1 LAYKAKN
8 IKQENHMPNKQNIAA
23 VAELVEKLDK
33 VQAIFIAD
41 YAGLTVKQ
49 QVELRDKVR
58 AAGGSVTVAKN
69 SLLKI
74 AMTSKGYDVS
84 SLESELTG
92 PNLTL
97 LAESD
102 AVGPLKAL
110 VEYSKTNDKNLP
122 AVKAGILGK
131 DVLSMEKVMQLA
143 ALPSKAELIA
153 KLLGTL
159 SNPARN
165 MVGILVAP
173 MRSLVY
179 ALSAV
184 NKKKAATT

>member
-1 LAYKAKN
+1 
-8 IKQENHMPNKQNIAA
+8 MPNKQNIKA
-23 VAELVEKLDK
+23 VEELETKLGD
-33 VQAIFIAD
+33 VQAVFLAD
-41 YAGLTVKQ
+41 YAGLTVKE

-58 AAGGSVTVAKN
+58 AAGGTVTVAKN

-74 AMTSKGYDVS
+74 AMTNKGYDVS
-84 SLESELTG
+84 TLESELTG

-97 LAESD
+97 MAQTD
-102 AVGPLKAL
+102 AVAPLKAL
-110 VEYSKTNDKNLP
+110 VEFAKGNEKNLP
-122 AVKAGILGK
+122 KVKAGILGK
-131 DVLSMEKVMQLA
+131 DVLSMDKVMQLA
-143 ALPSKAELIA
+143 ALPSKAELIS

-165 MVGILVAP
+165 MVSILVAP

>member
-1 LAYKAKN
+1 
-8 IKQENHMPNKQNIAA
+8 MPNKQNIAA
-23 VAELVEKLDK
+23 VAELVGKLDK

-41 YAGLTVKQ
+41 YAGLTVKE
-49 QVELRDKVR
+49 QVTLRDLVR
-58 AAGGSVTVAKN
+58 AAGGDMTVAKN

-74 AMTSKGYDVS
+74 AMTSKGMDLS
-84 SLESELTG
+84 TIEKELTG
-92 PNLTL
+92 PNITL
-97 LAESD
+97 LANND
-102 AVGPLKAL
+102 AVAPLKAM
-110 VEYSKTNDKNLP
+110 VEFAKTNEKNLP
-122 AVKAGILGK
+122 KVKAGILGK
-131 DVLSMEKVMQLA
+131 EILSMEKVMQLA
-143 ALPSKAELIA
+143 ALPSKNELIA

-184 NKKKAATT
+184 NKKKAATV

>member
-1 LAYKAKN
+1 
-8 IKQENHMPNKQNIAA
+8 MPNKQNIKA
-23 VAELVEKLDK
+23 VAELVARLDK

-41 YAGLTVKQ
+41 YAGLTVKE

-58 AAGGSVTVAKN
+58 AAGGSITVAKN

-74 AMTSKGYDVS
+74 AMTDKGYDFAS
-84 SLESELTG
+84 IEKELTG

-97 LAESD
+97 LADAD
-102 AVGPLKAL
+102 AVEPLKAL
-110 VEYSKTNDKNLP
+110 VEYAKGNEKNLP
-122 AVKAGILGK
+122 KIKAGILGK
-131 DVLSMEKVMQLA
+131 EILSMEKVMQLA
-143 ALPSKAELIA
+143 ALPSKNELIA

-179 ALSAV
+179 ALSAI
-184 NKKKAATT
+184 NKKQANA

>member
-1 LAYKAKN
+1 
-8 IKQENHMPNKQNIAA
+8 MPNKQNIAQ
-23 VAELVEKLDK
+23 VAELVEKLGK
-33 VQAIFIAD
+33 VQAVFIAD
-41 YAGLTVKQ
+41 YAGLTVKE
-49 QVELRDKVR
+49 QVDLRDKVR
-58 AAGGSVTVAKN
+58 AAGGTITVAKN

-74 AMTSKGYDVS
+74 GMTSKGYDVS
-84 SLESELTG
+84 SIESEMTG

-97 LAESD
+97 MAEND
-102 AVGPLKAL
+102 AVSPLKAL
-110 VEYSKTNDKNLP
+110 VEFSKANERNLP
-122 AVKAGILGK
+122 KIKAGILGK

-143 ALPSKAELIA
+143 ALPSKNELIA

-173 MRSLVY
+173 IRSLVY

-184 NKKKAATT
+184 NKKKAATA

>member
-1 LAYKAKN
+1 
-8 IKQENHMPNKQNIAA
+8 MPNKQNIAA
-23 VAELVEKLDK
+23 VAELVAKLDK
-33 VQAIFIAD
+33 VQAVFIAD
-41 YAGLTVKQ
+41 YAGLTVKE
-49 QVELRDKVR
+49 QVELRDKIR
-58 AAGGSVTVAKN
+58 AAGGNVTVAKN

-84 SLESELTG
+84 TLESELKG

-102 AVGPLKAL
+102 AVAPLKAL
-110 VEYSKTNDKNLP
+110 VEFGKANDKNLP
-122 AVKAGILGK
+122 KVKAGILGK

-143 ALPSKAELIA
+143 ALPSKAELIS

-165 MVGILVAP
+165 LVGILVAP

-179 ALSAV
+179 AVLAV
-184 NKKKAATT
+184 SKKKAAAN

>member
-1 LAYKAKN
+1 
-8 IKQENHMPNKQNIAA
+8 MPNKKNIAG

-33 VQAIFIAD
+33 VQAVFIAD
-41 YAGLTVKQ
+41 YAGLTVKE
-49 QVELRDKVR
+49 QVELRDLVR
-58 AAGGSVTVAKN
+58 TAGGTITVAKN

-74 AMTSKGYDVS
+74 AMTSKGYDLT

-97 LAESD
+97 LAEGD
-102 AVGPLKAL
+102 AVAPLKAM
-110 VEYSKTNDKNLP
+110 VEYAKGNEKNLP
-122 AVKAGILGK
+122 KVKVGILGK
-131 DVLSMEKVMQLA
+131 DVLSMTKVMQLA
-143 ALPSKAELIA
+143 ALPSKAELIS

-184 NKKKAATT
+184 SKKKAATV

>member
-1 LAYKAKN
+1 MPNAKN
-8 IKQENHMPNKQNIAA
+8 VKG
-23 VAELVEKLDK
+23 VAELETKIDK
-33 VQAIFIAD
+33 ASAIFVAD
-41 YAGLTVKQ
+41 YAGLTVKE
-49 QVELRDKVR
+49 QVTLRDLVR
-58 AAGGSVTVAKN
+58 AAGGSLTVAKN
-69 SLLKI
+69 NLLKI
-74 AMTSKGYDVS
+74 ALNQKGYDAS
-84 SLESELTG
+84 KLESELKG

-97 LAESD
+97 FAEGD
-102 AVGPLKAL
+102 AVAPLKAL
-110 VEYSKTNDKNLP
+110 VEYAKTNDKELP
-122 AVKAGILGK
+122 RVKAGILGK

-143 ALPSKAELIA
+143 ALPSKNELIA

-184 NKKKAATT
+184 SKKDAASN

>member
-1 LAYKAKN
+1 
-8 IKQENHMPNKQNIAA
+8 MPNKQNIKA

-33 VQAIFIAD
+33 VQAVFIAD
-41 YAGLTVKQ
+41 YAGLTVKE
-49 QVELRDKVR
+49 QVELRDKIR
-58 AAGGSVTVAKN
+58 LAGGNVTVAKN

-74 AMTSKGYDVS
+74 AMSTTHFEGGLPRGFEE
-84 SLESELTG
+84 SLRG

-97 LAESD
+97 MAEND
-102 AVGPLKAL
+102 AVAPLKAL
-110 VEYSKTNDKNLP
+110 VEYAKGNDKNLP
-122 AVKAGILGK
+122 KIKAGILGK

-143 ALPSKAELIA
+143 ALPSKHELIA

-184 NKKKAATT
+184 NKKKAATA

>member
-1 LAYKAKN
+1 
-8 IKQENHMPNKQNIAA
+8 MPNKQNIQA
-23 VAELVEKLDK
+23 VAELVTRLDK

-41 YAGLTVKQ
+41 YAGLTVKE

-58 AAGGSVTVAKN
+58 AAGGTITVAKN

-74 AMTSKGYDVS
+74 AMTTKGYDMS
-84 SLESELTG
+84 TLEKELTG

-97 LAESD
+97 LADSD
-102 AVGPLKAL
+102 AVAPLKAM
-110 VEYSKTNDKNLP
+110 VEYSKTNEKNLP
-122 AVKAGILGK
+122 KIKAGILGK
-131 DVLSMEKVMQLA
+131 DVLSMTKVMQLA
-143 ALPSKAELIA
+143 ALPSKNELIA

-184 NKKKAATT
+184 SKKKATTA